1 MNKSK
6 SDEMNK
12 SKNIIGVIVAI
23 VVLALAIAWRL
34 QVWFDFHNEWP
45 SFLGSYI
52 GGAIGGIGTLL
63 AVYFTFSQT
72 RYIQNQIIKREND
85 DKLKAMRT
93 IVEVIPVT
101 STWGIK
107 HYRKLIYGNKL
118 IQTKDYR
125 KVNEIVLDPS
135 VDLKIRENL
144 RDYED
149 YPFIIIRNIGS
160 NPMCK
165 IKIKIDVCDLEDESK
180 KDEFKLEE
188 YCINSNNSII
198 YPIFKM
204 NDNCIQSFGLEKI
217 TIQYMT
223 SMIGTAEK
231 ITFIE
236 EYIKDENNEDKRKIS
251 ISADEKIVD
260 EEDWESDYISFSYIL
275 KMPGDIDD

>member
-1 MNKSK
+1 
-6 SDEMNK
+6 MNK
-12 SKNIIGVIVAI
+12 SKNIIGVIIAI
-23 VVLALAIAWRL
+23 VALALVIAWGL
-34 QVWFDFHNEWP
+34 QAWFDFHNEWP

-101 STWGIK
+101 SNWGIK
-107 HYRKLIYGNKL
+107 HHRKLIYGNKL

-125 KVNEIVLDPS
+125 KVNEIVLDSS

-260 EEDWESDYISFSYIL
+260 EEDWESNYISFSYIL